1 MIRTGIGIG
10 LLLGIVAL
18 AAVGA
23 GAASGAS
30 ADAGV
35 TANNSFSTA
44 QPITDGTYDGQN
56 VPADESAFYAIELN
70 DSEQV
75 TLSTEGA
82 SENLEMTLYAP
93 DQATVLRTADES
105 FESDTGVTYAANGDG
120 TFYVELDSTRD
131 RSTEYSLK
139 VVVRDRSD
147 AQEPND
153 ELVNAPLLGSGQYRD
168 LYVAGSELDYYAV
181 PLNATEELSVV
192 TEGASENLEAT
203 LYAPDGATVVR
214 TFDQGFESDVDFTQV
229 AAQDG
234 IYYLE
239 LDSTSDRTTGYTLR
253 VSSNQSIDLPNL
265 APTASA
271 GGNQSVDPGETVTL
285 DASGSTDRNGDD
297 LAYNWTQVA
306 GPSVN
311 VSGSGPTR
319 TVTAP
324 DANATLTF
332 RLAVSDGTTQNTD
345 TVTVVVE
352 GSGVPPGAVYQP
364 GSTTAE
370 YDDDG
375 NGEISI
381 GELGSA
387 SADFTRGRISIR
399 ALGNVASAFA
409 AA

>member
-105 FESDTGVTYAANGDG
+105 FESD
-120 TFYVELDSTRD
+120 
-131 RSTEYSLK
+131 
-139 VVVRDRSD
+139 
-147 AQEPND
+147 
-153 ELVNAPLLGSGQYRD
+153 
-168 LYVAGSELDYYAV
+168 
-181 PLNATEELSVV
+181 
-192 TEGASENLEAT
+192 
-203 LYAPDGATVVR
+203 
-214 TFDQGFESDVDFTQV
+214 VDFTQV

-239 LDSTSDRTTGYTLR
+239 LDSTNDRTTGYTLR

-324 DANATLTF
+324 DANATL
-332 RLAVSDGTTQNTD
+332 AVSDGTTQNTD

>member
-82 SENLEMTLYAP
+82 SENLELTLYAP

-105 FESDTGVTYAANGDG
+105 
-120 TFYVELDSTRD
+120 
-131 RSTEYSLK
+131 
-139 VVVRDRSD
+139 
-147 AQEPND
+147 
-153 ELVNAPLLGSGQYRD
+153 
-168 LYVAGSELDYYAV
+168 
-181 PLNATEELSVV
+181 
-192 TEGASENLEAT
+192 
-203 LYAPDGATVVR
+203 
-214 TFDQGFESDVDFTQV
+214 FESDVDFTQV

-239 LDSTSDRTTGYTLR
+239 LDSTNDRTTGYTLR

-297 LAYNWTQVA
+297 LAYNWT
-306 GPSVN
+306 
-311 VSGSGPTR
+311 
-319 TVTAP
+319 
-324 DANATLTF
+324 
-332 RLAVSDGTTQNTD
+332 
-345 TVTVVVE
+345 
-352 GSGVPPGAVYQP
+352 
-364 GSTTAE
+364 
-370 YDDDG
+370 
-375 NGEISI
+375 
-381 GELGSA
+381 
-387 SADFTRGRISIR
+387 
-399 ALGNVASAFA
+399 
-409 AA
+409 